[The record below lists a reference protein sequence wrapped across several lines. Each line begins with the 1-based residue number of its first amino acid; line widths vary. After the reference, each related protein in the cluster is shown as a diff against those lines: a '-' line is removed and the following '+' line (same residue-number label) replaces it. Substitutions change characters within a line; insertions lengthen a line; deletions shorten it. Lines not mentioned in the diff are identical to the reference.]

1 MKKQTVHK
9 ILVNLINFITLA
21 YLFTAA
27 AYMVYGFA
35 TGGATG
41 FVSSVLTCI
50 AGGFCA
56 LIMAVL
62 IACVFAAIWG
72 RDVLR

>member
-9 ILVNLINFITLA
+9 VLVHIINFITLA
-21 YLFTAA
+21 YLFLAA
-27 AYMVYGFA
+27 VYMVFSFV
-35 TGGATG
+35 TGGAAG
-41 FVSSVLTCI
+41 FVASVLTCI

-56 LIMAVL
+56 IIMAIFIV
-62 IACVFAAIWG
+62 CVFAAIWG

>member
-1 MKKQTVHK
+1 MTKPTVHN

-21 YLFTAA
+21 YLFVAA
-27 AYMVYGFA
+27 VYMVYSFV
-35 TGGATG
+35 TGGAAG
-41 FVSSVLTCI
+41 FVSAVLTCI
-50 AGGFCA
+50 AGGFCT
-56 LIMAVL
+56 LIMAFL

>member
-9 ILVNLINFITLA
+9 VLVNLINFITLA

-27 AYMVYGFA
+27 TYMVYGFMS
-35 TGGATG
+35 GGAAG

-56 LIMAVL
+56 LIMAIL
-62 IACVFAAIWG
+62 IVCVFAAIWG

>member
-9 ILVNLINFITLA
+9 TLVNLINFITLA
-21 YLFTAA
+21 YLFLAA
-27 AYMVYGFA
+27 VYMVYGFV
-35 TGGATG
+35 TGGAGG
-41 FVSSVLTCI
+41 FVNSVLTCV

-56 LIMAVL
+56 LIMAIL
-62 IACVFAAIWG
+62 IACVFVAIWG

>member
-9 ILVNLINFITLA
+9 VLVNLINFITLA
-21 YLFTAA
+21 YLFVAA
-27 AYMVYGFA
+27 VYMVYGFV
-35 TGGATG
+35 TGGAAG
-41 FVSSVLTCI
+41 FVNSVLTCI

-56 LIMAVL
+56 LIMAIL
-62 IACVFAAIWG
+62 IACIFAAIWG

>member
-1 MKKQTVHK
+1 MTKPTVHN

-21 YLFTAA
+21 YLFIAA
-27 AYMVYGFA
+27 VYMVYSFV
-35 TGGATG
+35 TGGAVG
-41 FVSSVLTCI
+41 LISSMLTCI

-56 LIMAVL
+56 LIMAIL
-62 IACVFAAIWG
+62 IVCVFAAIWG

>member
-1 MKKQTVHK
+1 MKKPTVHN
-9 ILVNLINFITLA
+9 ILVHIINFITLA

-27 AYMVYGFA
+27 VYMVYGFV
-35 TGGATG
+35 TGGAIG
-41 FVSSVLTCI
+41 FVSSMLTCI

-56 LIMAVL
+56 IIMAIL

>member
-9 ILVNLINFITLA
+9 ILVNIINFITLA
-21 YLFTAA
+21 YLFLAA
-27 AYMVYGFA
+27 VYMVYGFV
-35 TGGATG
+35 TGGAGG

-56 LIMAVL
+56 IIMAIL
-62 IACVFAAIWG
+62 IVCVFAAIWG

>member
-9 ILVNLINFITLA
+9 VLVHIINFITLA
-21 YLFTAA
+21 YLFLAA
-27 AYMVYGFA
+27 VYMVFSFVTSGV
-35 TGGATG
+35 GG

-56 LIMAVL
+56 IIMAIL